1 VAAAGEVDVAAWYA
15 SGGREVQVVERRARA
30 TVGSYLAGSAG
41 DSGVA
46 GVRLRSVAV
55 NPGRG
60 GPEGT
65 VVVAPVRV
73 GLLRLLG
80 VVPPLME
87 GRAAATARLVAP

>member
-1 VAAAGEVDVAAWYA
+1 VVRQRRAGGPGGGAAG
-15 SGGREVQVVERRARA
+15 
-30 TVGSYLAGSAG
+30 AG
-41 DSGVA
+41 DGRLVPGRVGRGLGVA

-55 NPGRG
+55 TPGRG
-60 GPEGT
+60 GPEVT
-65 VVVAPVRV
+65 VVVAAPVRV

>member
-1 VAAAGEVDVAAWYA
+1 M
-15 SGGREVQVVERRARA
+15 
-30 TVGSYLAGSAG
+30 
-41 DSGVA
+41 A

-55 NPGRG
+55 TPGRG
-60 GPEGT
+60 GPEVT
-65 VVVAPVRV
+65 VVVVAAAPVRV